1 MFPFSPL
8 PKHGQSKTPWGCI
21 RVVFLQG
28 KNRTFVQQFCRNGEG
43 AGPHAPRRLGTA
55 ALPGDTASYLTE
67 TIVGQCRMCPGN
79 RETRRCA
86 FRRCGILPRRERQRG
101 AVYEKVWPQGPEVRH
116 PVAPQLLARLEAAP
130 PEVSRQ
136 MATVFRKPLVWRAGK
151 SASFSGLSSFD
162 CFVATLPPRLR
173 AKFQRPFSD
182 QDEYAAST
190 SFSFSA
196 SAQPPA
202 EASIPDEE
210 DAFASVGV
218 PFQ

>member
-1 MFPFSPL
+1 MVRASFRFSAKIRRTSGFWL
-8 PKHGQSKTPWGCI
+8 LIFIGLFLVLLTSYHVRGHRATIKMPKPQSNVES
-21 RVVFLQG
+21 RA
-28 KNRTFVQQFCRNGEG
+28 R
-43 AGPHAPRRLGTA
+43 
-55 ALPGDTASYLTE
+55 
-67 TIVGQCRMCPGN
+67 
-79 RETRRCA
+79 
-86 FRRCGILPRRERQRG
+86 
-101 AVYEKVWPQGPEVRH
+101 AVYEKVWPQGQEVRH